1 MICNDDQFEHNVYY
15 SKIQTHEGICED
27 LQLQLILTNTN
38 TKDTSS
44 QNVSFYLKDE
54 EAREQGL
61 QTLNKYHC
69 QLLNKNV
76 YNQLYNG
83 GYTPEVCEFVSKLFP
98 NDIEKAR
105 LILYLTRNLAMNL
118 SGVETIIAI
127 FEELNVNPN
136 NYISLIK
143 KVATKNKV
151 NESENILK
159 TKRRGRKA
167 KTK

>member
-1 MICNDDQFEHNVYY
+1 MIYSDDQFEHNVYY
-15 SKIQTHEGICED
+15 SKIQTHEGVCED
-27 LQLQLILTNTN
+27 LQLQLQLILTNTN

-54 EAREQGL
+54 EARQQGL

-105 LILYLTRNLAMNL
+105 EILK
-118 SGVETIIAI
+118 
-127 FEELNVNPN
+127 EELYEPN
-136 NYISLIK
+136 K
-143 KVATKNKV
+143 EFVA
-151 NESENILK
+151 
-159 TKRRGRKA
+159 RKSIDFVLLCFLSHRYSPLF
-167 KTK
+167 T